1 MRKKADMRA
10 GRSLAVPFRTYIV
23 FLENRPDVK
32 LAVISPP
39 ETLLNQIDRLFAS
52 TINVSLDH
60 STIGARRT
68 APDKVIQNVLE
79 RT

>member
-52 TINVSLDH
+52 TLNVIRITPYQLSERA
-60 STIGARRT
+60 AR
-68 APDKVIQNVLE
+68 L
-79 RT
+79 